1 MQFTSTPVELHP
13 DVQLPDDGRL
23 EAITTRWTPSDGE
36 AACFVVS
43 AGPSLDREPQLAEI
57 TGLAEAHGSRVVGT
71 AILRLDRPHPKTW
84 FGAGQCER
92 LAASAQE
99 VGATMLVVD
108 AQLSP
113 SQTRNLEDA
122 TGLHVADREVI
133 ILGVF
138 LRNARSKRS
147 RIQVEI
153 AHLEFLRPRIRGLG
167 LDMDQQAGG
176 VMNGK
181 GAGETASELLARQ
194 LDGRLVQLRR
204 QAERLDRSATLR
216 RQRSEGVPRVALVG
230 YTNAGKTSLMN
241 ALTGSELSARTR
253 PFETLDTTT
262 RALTRHGGDVLLGD
276 TVGFIRDLPE
286 RLLPSFA
293 STLVDALDA
302 SLLALVLDASDPE
315 WPLHLRTTE
324 EVLDQV
330 GGGDIPRLLVFNK
343 CDAADV
349 LPDVDR
355 DHVHVSALDAD
366 SVAMLRERLI
376 DLARTDT
383 VETWLDLPYDQPERH
398 RAVYRDCV
406 VLESHAG
413 ETSLRV
419 KVRGAA
425 AVVGKLHG
433 VA

>member
-71 AILRLDRPHPKTW
+71 AILRLERPHPKTW

-92 LAASAQE
+92 LAASARE

-241 ALTGSELSARTR
+241 ALTGSELSARAR

-330 GGGDIPRLLVFNK
+330 GGGAIPRLLVFNK

-355 DHVHVSALDAD
+355 DHVHVSALDPA

-376 DLARTDT
+376 DLARPDT

-406 VLESHAG
+406 VLASHAG

-425 AVVGKLHG
+425 AVVGKLKG

>member
-43 AGPSLDREPQLAEI
+43 AGPSLDRAPQLAEI
-57 TGLAEAHGSRVVGT
+57 TGLTEAHGSRVVGT

-92 LAASAQE
+92 LAASARE

-153 AHLEFLRPRIRGLG
+153 AQLEFLRPRIRGLG

-216 RQRSEGVPRVALVG
+216 RQRSEGVPRIALVG

-241 ALTGSELSARTR
+241 ALTGSELSARAR

-262 RALTRHGGDVLLGD
+262 RALTRHGGDVLVDGVGCRRSRGRVGD
-276 TVGFIRDLPE
+276 GTARVR
-286 RLLPSFA
+286 
-293 STLVDALDA
+293 
-302 SLLALVLDASDPE
+302 
-315 WPLHLRTTE
+315 
-324 EVLDQV
+324 
-330 GGGDIPRLLVFNK
+330 GGG
-343 CDAADV
+343 
-349 LPDVDR
+349 
-355 DHVHVSALDAD
+355 
-366 SVAMLRERLI
+366 
-376 DLARTDT
+376 ARAIFT
-383 VETWLDLPYDQPERH
+383 
-398 RAVYRDCV
+398 
-406 VLESHAG
+406 AG
-413 ETSLRV
+413 AGFSPFG
-419 KVRGAA
+419 GA
-425 AVVGKLHG
+425 
-433 VA
+433 